1 MTVSVWRFMFVFSS
15 VCTKYR
21 ASDFLVTVMNDV
33 HLPGQTH
40 VQIIKSKDVI
50 DLFLEFQYDTKKRI

>member
-1 MTVSVWRFMFVFSS
+1 MLLAFFVLAFQAASS
-15 VCTKYR
+15 
-21 ASDFLVTVMNDV
+21 AGS
-33 HLPGQTH
+33 GQTH